1 MSEFSYLGEEDGDHI
16 DHIDPVHDQ
25 PQNVR
30 NGRRV
35 RGRDRDW
42 KLKRQFPHP
51 EDFEASN
58 FLDEIQGC
66 WSSCKPS
73 SHFKGNN

>member
-42 KLKRQFPHP
+42 KLK
-51 EDFEASN
+51 
-58 FLDEIQGC
+58 
-66 WSSCKPS
+66 
-73 SHFKGNN
+73 

>member
-25 PQNVR
+25 PQNDR

-35 RGRDRDW
+35 RGRDREW

-51 EDFEASN
+51 EDFETYN
-58 FLDEIQGC
+58 RRPEE
-66 WSSCKPS
+66 
-73 SHFKGNN
+73 